1 MIVTNSLGYFSLK
14 TEHYIQ
20 NLYRRKCIMTIRKLA
35 LAAVLLIV
43 VLATTSFAQQY
54 PKATGYVNDFADLLT
69 HEQGDSLNEELI
81 AFEKKTS
88 IEIAVVTVPWLNN
101 QSIED
106 YTRDLAREWAVGK
119 SGQNNGVVFL
129 IAPKERKMRIE
140 TASGVRAVLTDGL
153 ANRIRDNAVLPRF
166 KAGNMAQGI
175 IDGTH
180 EIMGVLDASS
190 DPVAVSQ
197 PKEQTLDDM
206 KSLWYLSA
214 GILGL
219 GVLALLVLFSV
230 QRWQARKY
238 VLENKVVLA
247 TRFGE
252 AERIAMSLDVKDAAR
267 NLLRNLRA
275 RFILIDELSP
285 SSKGVNWIKSRE
297 SLDVKDAARNLLRN
311 LRARFIL
318 IDELSPSSKGVNWI
332 KSRESLD
339 SIDRSLGKAI
349 LNMRQEIAFA
359 EKARTEGPKLFQSIP
374 EMLKAAEEKLAEG
387 KSSPDGVRCLERAR
401 TQWAQVQ
408 SQHQDTSVT
417 DWLVLYLILTSIS
430 SDTAKA
436 ESHHENVNTD
446 YPNGYSSG
454 LSPSKTTESYGFG
467 DSGDSGGFGGGSGFD
482 GGGSSGDW

>member
-1 MIVTNSLGYFSLK
+1 
-14 TEHYIQ
+14 
-20 NLYRRKCIMTIRKLA
+20 MTIRKLA

-43 VLATTSFAQQY
+43 ALATTSFAQQY

-69 HEQGDSLNEELI
+69 HEQGDSLNEALI

-214 GILGL
+214 GILAL
-219 GVLALLVLFSV
+219 GALALLVLFSV

-238 VLENKVVLA
+238 VLENKVALA

-252 AERIAMSLDVKDAAR
+252 AERIAM
-267 NLLRNLRA
+267 
-275 RFILIDELSP
+275 
-285 SSKGVNWIKSRE
+285 

-401 TQWAQVQ
+401 TQWVQVQ

>member
-1 MIVTNSLGYFSLK
+1 
-14 TEHYIQ
+14 
-20 NLYRRKCIMTIRKLA
+20 MTIRKLA

-297 SLDVKDAARNLLRN
+297 SLD
-311 LRARFIL
+311 
-318 IDELSPSSKGVNWI
+318 
-332 KSRESLD
+332 